1 MKDNYPMGAA
11 LDPSAPYNQSD
22 PKPVEVDCCVS
33 YSLSKSMPV
42 KIQNYSTSEEY
53 ESDMDDEGH
62 RYCNKIQENHFDD
75 TNFIEEFKN
84 DSDALGIPT
93 LLMELQNLCKETI
106 EVRKRQIEMTKNVD
120 GYEYIKIL
128 EKDIQHYELLIKASK
143 DWVVD
148 ELDVCQE

>member
-1 MKDNYPMGAA
+1 MKDNYPMGTA

-42 KIQNYSTSEEY
+42 KIHNYSISEEY
-53 ESDMDDEGH
+53 ESDIDDEGH
-62 RYCNKIQENHFDD
+62 RYCHKFEENSFDETD
-75 TNFIEEFKN
+75 FIDEFKN

-120 GYEYIKIL
+120 GYEYIKKL
-128 EKDIQHYELLIKASK
+128 EKDIQHYELLIKASEG
-143 DWVVD
+143 WTID

>member
-22 PKPVEVDCCVS
+22 PEPVEVDCCIS

-42 KIQNYSTSEEY
+42 KVHNYSVSEEY
-53 ESDMDDEGH
+53 ESDIDDEGH
-62 RYCNKIQENHFDD
+62 RYCHKFKENNFDD

-84 DSDALGIPT
+84 DDIAIGIPT
-93 LLMELQNLCKETI
+93 LLKELKKLSQEAIDLYKENLGIISDQSYI
-106 EVRKRQIEMTKNVD
+106 ELFKKK
-120 GYEYIKIL
+120 IK
-128 EKDIQHYELLIKASK
+128 HYECLIKASEG
-143 DWVVD
+143 WIVD

>member
-22 PKPVEVDCCVS
+22 PEPVEVDCCVS

-42 KIQNYSTSEEY
+42 KVQNYSVSEEY
-53 ESDMDDEGH
+53 ESDIDDDGH
-62 RYCNKIQENHFDD
+62 KYCHKLQENNFDD

-84 DSDALGIPT
+84 DDTAFGIPA
-93 LLMELQNLCKETI
+93 LLTELQKLVKERVKELTDNFNLTKSYS
-106 EVRKRQIEMTKNVD
+106 VRQKIREQIN
-120 GYEYIKIL
+120 
-128 EKDIQHYELLIKASK
+128 HYESILQASK

>member
-1 MKDNYPMGAA
+1 MKDNYPIGAA

-42 KIQNYSTSEEY
+42 KVHNYNVSEEY
-53 ESDMDDEGH
+53 ESDIDDEGH
-62 RYCNKIQENHFDD
+62 RYCHKLQENNFDD

-84 DSDALGIPT
+84 DNTAFGIPA
-93 LLMELQNLCKETI
+93 LLTELQKLVKERVKELTDNFNLTKSYS
-106 EVRKRQIEMTKNVD
+106 VRQKIRKQIN
-120 GYEYIKIL
+120 
-128 EKDIQHYELLIKASK
+128 HYESILQASK
-143 DWVVD
+143 DWTID

>member
-11 LDPSAPYNQSD
+11 LDPSAPYNQ
-22 PKPVEVDCCVS
+22 PNQKPVEVDCCVS

-53 ESDMDDEGH
+53 ESDIDDEGH

-84 DSDALGIPT
+84 DDTAFGIPA
-93 LLMELQNLCKETI
+93 LLTELQKLVKERVKELTDNFNLTKSYS
-106 EVRKRQIEMTKNVD
+106 VRQ
-120 GYEYIKIL
+120 KIR
-128 EKDIQHYELLIKASK
+128 EQVNHYESILQASK
-143 DWVVD
+143 GWVVD

>member
-22 PKPVEVDCCVS
+22 PEPVEVDCCVS
-33 YSLSKSMPV
+33 YSLSKSMPI
-42 KIQNYSTSEEY
+42 KIQNYNVSEEY
-53 ESDMDDEGH
+53 ESDMNDEGH
-62 RYCNKIQENHFDD
+62 RYCQKLQENNFDD

-84 DSDALGIPT
+84 DNTAFGIPA
-93 LLMELQNLCKETI
+93 LLTELQKLVKERVKELTDNFNLTKSYS
-106 EVRKRQIEMTKNVD
+106 VRQKIREQIN
-120 GYEYIKIL
+120 
-128 EKDIQHYELLIKASK
+128 HYESILQASK

>member
-22 PKPVEVDCCVS
+22 PEPVEVDCCVS

-53 ESDMDDEGH
+53 ESDIDDEGQ
-62 RYCNKIQENHFDD
+62 RYCHKFQENNFDD

-84 DSDALGIPT
+84 DDTAFGIPA
-93 LLMELQNLCKETI
+93 LLTELQKLVKERVKELTDNFNLTKSYS
-106 EVRKRQIEMTKNVD
+106 VRQKIREQIN
-120 GYEYIKIL
+120 
-128 EKDIQHYELLIKASK
+128 HYESILQASK

>member
-1 MKDNYPMGAA
+1 MGAA
-11 LDPSAPYNQSD
+11 FNPSAPYNQSD
-22 PKPVEVDCCVS
+22 SEPVEVDCCVS

-42 KIQNYSTSEEY
+42 KIHNYSISEEY
-53 ESDMDDEGH
+53 ESDIDDEGH
-62 RYCNKIQENHFDD
+62 RYCHKFEGNNFDE
-75 TNFIEEFKN
+75 TNFIDEFKN

-106 EVRKRQIEMTKNVD
+106 EVRKRQIEVTKNVD

-128 EKDIQHYELLIKASK
+128 EKDIQHYELLIKASEG
-143 DWVVD
+143 WTID

>member
-22 PKPVEVDCCVS
+22 QKTVEVDCCVS

-53 ESDMDDEGH
+53 ESDIDDEGQ
-62 RYCNKIQENHFDD
+62 RYCHKFQENNFDD
-75 TNFIEEFKN
+75 TNFTEEFKN
-84 DSDALGIPT
+84 DNTAFGIPA
-93 LLMELQNLCKETI
+93 LLTELQKLVKERMKGLTDNFNLTKSYS
-106 EVRKRQIEMTKNVD
+106 VRQKIREQIN
-120 GYEYIKIL
+120 
-128 EKDIQHYELLIKASK
+128 HYESILQASEG
-143 DWVVD
+143 WVVD

>member
-11 LDPSAPYNQSD
+11 LDPSAPYNQ
-22 PKPVEVDCCVS
+22 PNPEPVEVDCCVS

-53 ESDMDDEGH
+53 ESDIDDEGH
-62 RYCNKIQENHFDD
+62 RYCHKFEDNNFDD

-84 DSDALGIPT
+84 DDTAYGIPD
-93 LLMELQNLCKETI
+93 LLTELQKLVKERVKKLTDNFNLTKSYN
-106 EVRKRQIEMTKNVD
+106 VRQKIRKQIN
-120 GYEYIKIL
+120 
-128 EKDIQHYELLIKASK
+128 HYESILQSSK

>member
-22 PKPVEVDCCVS
+22 PEPVEVDCCVS

-42 KIQNYSTSEEY
+42 KVQNYSVSEEY
-53 ESDMDDEGH
+53 ESDIDDDGH
-62 RYCNKIQENHFDD
+62 KYCHKLQENNFDD

-84 DSDALGIPT
+84 DNAAIGIPT
-93 LLMELQNLCKETI
+93 LLKELQKLVKERVKELIDKFNLTKSYNLRQKI
-106 EVRKRQIEMTKNVD
+106 RKQIN
-120 GYEYIKIL
+120 
-128 EKDIQHYELLIKASK
+128 HYESILQATK
-143 DWVVD
+143 DWTID

>member
-22 PKPVEVDCCVS
+22 PKPVEIDCCVS
-33 YSLSKSMPV
+33 YSMSKSMPV

-53 ESDMDDEGH
+53 ESDIDDEGR
-62 RYCNKIQENHFDD
+62 RYCHKFEENNFDD

-84 DSDALGIPT
+84 DDTAFGIPA
-93 LLMELQNLCKETI
+93 LLTELQKLVKERVKELTDNFNLTKSYS
-106 EVRKRQIEMTKNVD
+106 VRQKIREQIN
-120 GYEYIKIL
+120 
-128 EKDIQHYELLIKASK
+128 HYESILQASK

>member
-22 PKPVEVDCCVS
+22 QNPVEVDCCVS

-42 KIQNYSTSEEY
+42 KVHNYSVSEEY
-53 ESDMDDEGH
+53 ESDIDDEGH

-75 TNFIEEFKN
+75 TNFIDEFKN

-106 EVRKRQIEMTKNVD
+106 EVCKRQIEMTKNVD

-128 EKDIQHYELLIKASK
+128 EKDIQHYELLIKASEG
-143 DWVVD
+143 WTID

>member
-22 PKPVEVDCCVS
+22 PEPVEVDCYVS
-33 YSLSKSMPV
+33 YSLSKSMPIKV
-42 KIQNYSTSEEY
+42 HNYSTSEEY
-53 ESDMDDEGH
+53 ESDMDDDGH
-62 RYCNKIQENHFDD
+62 RYCNKIQENNFDD

-84 DSDALGIPT
+84 DDTAFGIPA
-93 LLMELQNLCKETI
+93 LLTELQKLVKERVKELTDNFNLTKSYS
-106 EVRKRQIEMTKNVD
+106 VRQ
-120 GYEYIKIL
+120 KIR
-128 EKDIQHYELLIKASK
+128 EKVNHYESILQASK

>member
-1 MKDNYPMGAA
+1 MKDNCPIGAA
-11 LDPSAPYNQSD
+11 LDPSAPYNQ
-22 PKPVEVDCCVS
+22 PNPEPVEIDCCVS

-53 ESDMDDEGH
+53 ESDIDDEGH
-62 RYCNKIQENHFDD
+62 RYCNKFQENNFDD

-84 DSDALGIPT
+84 DDTAYGIPD
-93 LLMELQNLCKETI
+93 LLTELQKLVKERVKELTDNFNLTKSYN
-106 EVRKRQIEMTKNVD
+106 VRQKIRKQIN
-120 GYEYIKIL
+120 
-128 EKDIQHYELLIKASK
+128 HYESILQSSK

>member
-11 LDPSAPYNQSD
+11 IDPSAPYNQSD
-22 PKPVEVDCCVS
+22 PKPVEIDCCVS

-53 ESDMDDEGH
+53 ESDIDNEGQ
-62 RYCNKIQENHFDD
+62 RYCHKFQENNFDD
-75 TNFIEEFKN
+75 TNFTEEFKN
-84 DSDALGIPT
+84 DNTAFGIPA
-93 LLMELQNLCKETI
+93 LLTELQKLVKERVKELTDNFNLTKSYS
-106 EVRKRQIEMTKNVD
+106 VRQ
-120 GYEYIKIL
+120 KIR
-128 EKDIQHYELLIKASK
+128 EKVNHYESILQASK

>member
-11 LDPSAPYNQSD
+11 LDPSAPYKQSD
-22 PKPVEVDCCVS
+22 LKPVEVDCCVS

-53 ESDMDDEGH
+53 ESDIDDDGH
-62 RYCNKIQENHFDD
+62 KYCHKFKENNFDD

-84 DSDALGIPT
+84 DDTAIGIPT
-93 LLMELQNLCKETI
+93 LLKELQKLAEYKIEQLRTEGIMLDENDKKDSKEVVKQIKYHQALIRAAEDWTI
-106 EVRKRQIEMTKNVD
+106 
-120 GYEYIKIL
+120 
-128 EKDIQHYELLIKASK
+128 
-143 DWVVD
+143 D

>member
-42 KIQNYSTSEEY
+42 KVHNYSVSEEY
-53 ESDMDDEGH
+53 ESDIDDEGH
-62 RYCNKIQENHFDD
+62 RYCHKFKENNFND

-84 DSDALGIPT
+84 DNKAIGIPT
-93 LLMELQNLCKETI
+93 LLKELQKLVKERVKELTDKFNLTKSYNLRQKI
-106 EVRKRQIEMTKNVD
+106 RKQIN
-120 GYEYIKIL
+120 
-128 EKDIQHYELLIKASK
+128 HYESILQASM
-143 DWVVD
+143 DWTID

>member
-33 YSLSKSMPV
+33 YSLSKSMLV
-42 KIQNYSTSEEY
+42 KVQNYSVSEEY
-53 ESDMDDEGH
+53 ESDIDDEGH
-62 RYCNKIQENHFDD
+62 RYCHKFKESNFDA

-84 DSDALGIPT
+84 DDTAIGIPT
-93 LLMELQNLCKETI
+93 LLKELKKLSQEAIDLYKEKLGIISDKSYI
-106 EVRKRQIEMTKNVD
+106 ELFKRKIKH
-120 GYEYIKIL
+120 YEY
-128 EKDIQHYELLIKASK
+128 LIKSSEG
-143 DWVVD
+143 WIVD

>member
-11 LDPSAPYNQSD
+11 LNPSAPYNQ
-22 PKPVEVDCCVS
+22 PNPNPIEVDCCVS
-33 YSLSKSMPV
+33 YSMSKSMPV

-53 ESDMDDEGH
+53 ESDIEDEGH
-62 RYCNKIQENHFDD
+62 RYCHKVQENNFDD

-84 DSDALGIPT
+84 DDTAFGIPA
-93 LLMELQNLCKETI
+93 LLTELQKLVKERVKELTDNFNLIKSYS
-106 EVRKRQIEMTKNVD
+106 VRQKIREQIN
-120 GYEYIKIL
+120 
-128 EKDIQHYELLIKASK
+128 HYESILQASK

>member
-53 ESDMDDEGH
+53 ESDMDDDGH
-62 RYCNKIQENHFDD
+62 RYCHKFQENNFDD
-75 TNFIEEFKN
+75 TNFIEEFNN
-84 DSDALGIPT
+84 DDTAFGIPA
-93 LLMELQNLCKETI
+93 LLTELQKLVKERVKELTDNFNLTKSYS
-106 EVRKRQIEMTKNVD
+106 VRQKIREQIN
-120 GYEYIKIL
+120 
-128 EKDIQHYELLIKASK
+128 HYESILQASK